1 MDYLSVHPTWNI
13 HWLDGHYQ
21 AWKNDP
27 GSLSEPWA
35 SWFQSLEDSPRGD
48 TTLPPPHLQD
58 LILHDTGNS
67 KSHKILSAYRQWGH
81 LQARFNP
88 LRLPPTPSPF
98 LSLKALGIRETDLA
112 CTCSTSSEPSPK
124 PLRRLLYELEAI
136 YCGPIGYVY
145 THIQDPERLEWLQT
159 AIESRRFAPKLDREL
174 CLKVLD
180 SLLQTEAL
188 DDALDRK
195 FRGQKRF
202 SLEGLNAL
210 IPALRELLELCAEN
224 DIYKAF
230 IGATHRGRISLLA
243 HVLAKPLDVIFRE
256 FLDIPQ
262 PAQAETSGDVKYHL
276 GWDTTYR
283 SAKGTTLDVHLSPNP
298 SHLEAIFPVLQGK
311 VRGWQDQNPCK
322 TSLALVLHGEA
333 AFVGQGIVAETL
345 NLSQLAGY
353 TTQGT
358 LHVILNNQIGFT
370 TLPPQGRSSRYSG
383 DLAKAIDAPLILVNS
398 ENLPAVLE
406 AFHLAF
412 AYQQAFGRDVCIEL
426 YGYRRAGHNEIDE
439 PSFTQPELYP
449 SLSQR
454 PRLSRVFKDHIAA
467 LGISLDAEAPHLQKA
482 YQQTLD
488 AAFKEARSTLGS
500 TPLVSR
506 LEGVSPA
513 AQPSIQLENAVL
525 EHIRHALWTIPE
537 GFTIQP
543 KLAKQLEAKKKAFP
557 DNIDWSL
564 AEALALGSLL
574 QEGFSIRLTGQ
585 DAERGTFSQR
595 HAIWHDSLTGKTYC
609 PLASLARAGAR
620 ASIHNAPL
628 SEAAALGFEYGYSTV
643 SPHCLTLWEAQF
655 GDFVNGAQVILDQF
669 ISTAESKWDTQ
680 SRLVLLLPHGHQGQG
695 PDHSSARVERFLQA
709 CADNNL
715 QVCSPT
721 TPAQYFHVL
730 RRQMHQSQA
739 KPLVLFMPKNLFRHK
754 ACVSTLQD
762 LVAGSFRPVL
772 PAAEG
777 PYVENKA
784 PPKAVLLCSGKIYYE
799 LLAYGEEYGLSLPI
813 LRLEQLYPLDIDLL
827 ESQLA
832 AYAPSTALLWI
843 QEEPKN
849 MGAWS
854 YIAPLL
860 AERGRP
866 LLYIGRPASASV
878 ACGRASQHQI
888 EQVELLSRAYGAA
901 EGLMI
906 QKVL

>member
-1 MDYLSVHPTWNI
+1 MDYLSVHPSWNI
-13 HWLDGHYQ
+13 HWLESQYQ
-21 AWKNDP
+21 TWKSNP
-27 GSLSEPWA
+27 CSLPEA
-35 SWFQSLEDSPRGD
+35 LARWFQSLEDSPRGD
-48 TTLPPPHLQD
+48 TTLPPLNLKPP
-58 LILHDTGNS
+58 ILNDNS
-67 KSHKILSAYRQWGH
+67 NAKSYKILSTYRQWGH

-88 LRLPPTPSPF
+88 LALPPTPSPF
-98 LSLKALGIRETDLA
+98 LSLKALGIREIDLA
-112 CTCSTSSEPSPK
+112 SAYPTSSDPSPK
-124 PLRRLLYELEAI
+124 PLRKLLEELEST
-136 YCGPIGYVY
+136 YCGPIGYVFS
-145 THIQDPERLEWLQT
+145 HIQDPERLEWLQT
-159 AIESRRFAPKLDREL
+159 AIESRRFSPKLDREL
-174 CLKVLD
+174 GLKVLD
-180 SLLQTEAL
+180 SLLHTEAL
-188 DDALDRK
+188 DDALDSK

-210 IPALRELLELCAEN
+210 IPALIELLELCTES
-224 DIYKAF
+224 DIQKAF
-230 IGATHRGRISLLA
+230 IACTHRGRISLLA
-243 HVLAKPLDVIFRE
+243 HVLAKPLEVIFRE
-256 FLDIPQ
+256 FLDTSQ
-262 PAQAETSGDVKYHL
+262 TAQAETSGDVKYHL
-276 GWDTTYR
+276 GWDNTYR
-283 SAKGTTLDVHLSPNP
+283 SPTGKTLDVHLCPNP

-311 VRGWQDQNPCK
+311 VRAWQDDNASK
-322 TSLALVLHGEA
+322 ASLALVLHGEA

-345 NLSQLAGY
+345 NLSQLEGY

-383 DLAKAIDAPLILVNS
+383 DLVKAIDAPLLLVNS

-412 AYQQAFGRDVCIEL
+412 AYQQAFGRDICIEL
-426 YGYRRAGHNEIDE
+426 YGYRKAGHNEIDE

-449 SLSQR
+449 ALTQR
-454 PRLSRVFKDHIAA
+454 PRLSDVFQTHMAS
-467 LGISLDAEAPHLQKA
+467 LGISLDAEALHLQKA
-482 YQQTLD
+482 YQQSLD
-488 AAFKEARSTLGS
+488 AAFKEAYSTLGS
-500 TPLVSR
+500 IPLVSR

-513 AQPSIQLENAVL
+513 PQPSTQLENAVL
-525 EHIRHALWTIPE
+525 EHISQRLWTIPA
-537 GFTIQP
+537 GFTLHP
-543 KLAKQLEAKKKAFP
+543 KLTKQLEAKKKAFP
-557 DNIDWSL
+557 DSIDWSL

-585 DAERGTFSQR
+585 DAERGTFSHR

-609 PLASLARAGAR
+609 PLASLAREGAR

-643 SPHCLTLWEAQF
+643 SPRCLTLWEAQF

-669 ISTAESKWDTQ
+669 ISTAESKWGTQ

-721 TPAQYFHVL
+721 SPAQYFHLL

-739 KPLVLFMPKNLFRHK
+739 KPLVLFTPKNLFRHK

-762 LVAGSFRPVL
+762 LATGSFRPIL
-772 PAAEG
+772 PPAENS
-777 PYVENKA
+777 YLENKA

-799 LLAYGEEYGLSLPI
+799 LLAYGEEHGLSLPI
-813 LRLEQLYPLDIDLL
+813 LRLEQLYPLATELL
-827 ESQLA
+827 ESHLA
-832 AYAPSTALLWI
+832 AYAPSTPLLWV

-854 YIAPLL
+854 YISPLL

-878 ACGRASQHQI
+878 ACGSSAQHQM
-888 EQVELLSRAYGAA
+888 EQVELLSRAYGAV
-901 EGLMI
+901 EG
-906 QKVL
+906 VSS